1 MKECV
6 IQVQS
11 QHHLDVIIG
20 RVLSLD
26 GKYEHYKYTAVN
38 SKTMYT
44 IYQGWS
50 YQDLPV
56 YVWLTSTDYGGLKA
70 YLHNHDCGCKVF
82 NTVQDAIEYLGL
94 DIYSS
99 ILRDAVSKYSIVC
112 VLSP

>member
-6 IQVQS
+6 IKVQT

-20 RVLSLD
+20 YVRSLG
-26 GKYEHYKYTAVN
+26 GKYEHYNYTVVDG
-38 SKTMYT
+38 KTMYST
-44 IYQGWS
+44 YQAWLSQG
-50 YQDLPV
+50 LPV
-56 YVWLTSTDYGGLKA
+56 YVWLTSTDYEGLKA

-112 VLSP
+112 A